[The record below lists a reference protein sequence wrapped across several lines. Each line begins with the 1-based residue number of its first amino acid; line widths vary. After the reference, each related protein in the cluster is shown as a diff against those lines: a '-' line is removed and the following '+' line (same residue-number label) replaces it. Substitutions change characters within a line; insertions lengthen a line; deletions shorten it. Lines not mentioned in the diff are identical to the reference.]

1 MNRSDEQTFSNG
13 HGAGESAPP
22 RAHLY
27 DYMIVVARYRW
38 LFLSIVVGG
47 AILVTL
53 YLFAAPQTYSAGA
66 TLLPP
71 DKSEGMSLSSILASS
86 TKLDFKALSEN
97 SSAET
102 FVRILQSRTLAD
114 SLITR
119 FNLLERMKMKPE
131 ERPLAI
137 DAVIGSL
144 SVTSDRQ
151 GFVDISYDAIT
162 GFFPDKGEQRESAA
176 LAANMVNASIEVLDK
191 LNREK
196 AVSRARRSREF
207 IGRMKEIK
215 RAELDS
221 AQGQLLRF
229 QQQNKAI
236 ALDKQLEASVE
247 GLVELQTQINKI
259 ELQLTAA
266 QQELTNETPLVQ
278 TLRKQLAQLRGQKSR
293 LEAGQSGGDALGI
306 SLKSVPDL
314 MRQLANLKLNLE
326 VSTQIYTY
334 LEAQFNQEQIQEA
347 RELPTV
353 TVMDYATVPI
363 KRSAPRR
370 TIFLAVAVVA
380 LAVVALLV
388 IFVYDSYRRSWE
400 EVDQMKRSRLREALG
415 LKPKR
420 ITTDISR

>member
-1 MNRSDEQTFSNG
+1 MNRSDEQVFGNG
-13 HGAGESAPP
+13 KGAVESAPP

-27 DYMIVVARYRW
+27 DYLIVIARYRW
-38 LFLSIVVGG
+38 LFLAIVVGG
-47 AILVTL
+47 AILVAL
-53 YLFAAPQTYSAGA
+53 YLLVAPQTFSAGA

-119 FNLLERMKMKPE
+119 FNLLERMEMKPE
-131 ERPLAI
+131 ERQLAI
-137 DAVIGSL
+137 DAVIGDF

-151 GFVDISYDAIT
+151 GFVDLSYDAAT
-162 GFFPDKGEQRESAA
+162 GFLPSDEEKRESAK
-176 LAANMVNASIEVLDK
+176 LAAGMVNAAVEILDK

-207 IGRMKEIK
+207 IGRMKELK
-215 RAELDS
+215 RRELDTV
-221 AQGQLLRF
+221 QTQLLHF
-229 QQQNKAI
+229 QQQHKAI

-247 GLVELQTQINKI
+247 GLVEIQTQINKI

-266 QQELTNETPLVQ
+266 QNEMTNENPVVQ
-278 TLRKQLAQLRGQKSR
+278 TLRKQLAQLKSQKTR
-293 LEAGQSGGDALGI
+293 LEGGQAGGDALGI
-306 SLKSVPDL
+306 SLKNVPDL

-326 VSTQIYTY
+326 VATQIYTY

-353 TVMDYATVPI
+353 TVMDYASVPI

-370 TIFLAVAVVA
+370 TIFLIVAIAVLMVIALIVVFICDA
-380 LAVVALLV
+380 
-388 IFVYDSYRRSWE
+388 YRRSWE
-400 EVDQMKRSRLREALG
+400 DVDQLKRSRLRETLG